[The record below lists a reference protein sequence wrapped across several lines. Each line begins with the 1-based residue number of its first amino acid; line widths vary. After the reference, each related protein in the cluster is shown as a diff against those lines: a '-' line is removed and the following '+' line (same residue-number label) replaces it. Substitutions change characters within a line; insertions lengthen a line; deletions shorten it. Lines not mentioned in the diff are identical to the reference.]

1 MAMPDYLNFELQILE
16 QRGDLYK
23 VVVLDA
29 PQGLPPDPI
38 AHFFRMPYDEHSLQ
52 RVLAILSG
60 ERQSRGISKQEV
72 ARQFGETMFELVFAH
87 WVYQLYQE
95 AHQLA
100 LQEKKWLRV
109 RLNTSRAGELANL
122 PWEFLRE
129 PNQDFLAL
137 SKSTALVRYPRK
149 LVTTNPRKTERPLRI
164 LVMISAP
171 EGLPKVDEAAERLHL
186 ERATIR
192 LQKRGLVEITY
203 LEDASLR
210 CLQRTLR
217 QQEFHVFHYIGHGG
231 YDPNTGTGFLMLE
244 DPYNHIQPDPV
255 RGEALA
261 RELHEED
268 TLRLV
273 VLNSCQGAQA
283 DSRDPFSGV
292 ASSLVQRGI
301 PAVVGQQYE
310 ISDKAA
316 VFFSEEFYRA
326 VAEGYPLEAALAE
339 GRRAII
345 SMMPD
350 SLEWATPVLFLQE
363 QDSQGIFGFP
373 PPDAPRSLWERLTT
387 PERLP
392 RTMVVVMSLILL
404 AGMFFLAGFFS
415 DGERSLARIFPST
428 ATPVPDVELVISD
441 VRFSPRNP
449 QPGELVAVFVD
460 ITNQGQDASPAFAYE
475 WQGSIFDPAT
485 TLTQRV
491 EGLAAGGVL
500 HDHLTFRYGWWGAYI
515 AETRLDTGGEIIE
528 PSEQN
533 SRPVPLRTDNTLP
546 LVLDFSE
553 ALPNGDFVR
562 RNEPVPFGI
571 FEQWGIHFEAV
582 HPDPACRAIVPW
594 FKFVG
599 VSQIAMTTGLPTNP
613 DQCSDG
619 SIIVTFVE
627 RRIDSNPSGVSSIQA
642 DFVPGTGRRTLQ
654 AFRDSAGLQSLR
666 AIGGLNNR
674 RDGLTLTA
682 DAASLGF
689 VRVYR
694 LQLDSEKGVPLNLAR
709 LRLTAP

>member
-1 MAMPDYLNFELQILE
+1 MAMADYLNFELQILE

-23 VVVLDA
+23 VVLLDT
-29 PQGLPPDPI
+29 PQGLPPEPPT
-38 AHFFRMPYDEHSLQ
+38 HFFRMPYDEHSLE

-60 ERQSRGISKQEV
+60 ERKPRGISKHEV
-72 ARQFGETMFELVFAH
+72 ARQFGETMFEVVFAER
-87 WVYQLYQE
+87 VYQLFQE

-100 LQEKKWLRV
+100 QVQRKWLRV

-129 PNQDFLAL
+129 PGQDFLAL
-137 SKSTALVRYPRK
+137 SRSTALVRYPRK

-164 LVMISAP
+164 LVMIFAP
-171 EGLPKVDEAAERLHL
+171 EGLPKVDETAERLHL

-192 LQKRGLVEITY
+192 LQQRGLVEITY

-210 CLQRTLR
+210 GLQRTLR
-217 QQEFHVFHYIGHGG
+217 QKEFHVFHYIGHGG
-231 YDPNTGTGFLMLE
+231 YDPATRTGFLMLE

-273 VLNSCQGAQA
+273 VLNSCRGAQA

-301 PAVVGQQYE
+301 PAVVAQQFE

-326 VAEGYPLEAALAE
+326 VAEGYPLEAAIAE

-363 QDSQGIFGFP
+363 PDSQGIFGFS
-373 PPDAPRSLWERLTT
+373 PPDAPRSLWERL
-387 PERLP
+387 P
-392 RTMVVVMSLILL
+392 RTMVVLLSLILL
-404 AGMFFLAGFFS
+404 VGMFFLAGFFS
-415 DGERSLARIFPST
+415 GGERSLPRFFPAT
-428 ATPVPDVELVISD
+428 ATPVPDVDLVISD

-460 ITNQGQDASPAFAYE
+460 IQNQGRDASPPFSYE
-475 WQGSIFDPAT
+475 WQGSIFDPTT
-485 TLTQRV
+485 TLTRRV

-515 AETRLDTGGEIIE
+515 SETRLDMQDEIVE
-528 PSEQN
+528 PVEQN

-546 LVLDFSE
+546 LVIDFSE
-553 ALPNGDFVR
+553 VLLNGELVR
-562 RNEPVPFGI
+562 RNEPVPFGV
-571 FEQWGIHFEAV
+571 FEQWGIHFEAL
-582 HPDPACRAIVPW
+582 HPDAACRDIVPW

-599 VSQIAMTTGLPTNP
+599 VSQIAMTTGLPTDP
-613 DQCSDG
+613 DQCIDG
-619 SIIVTFVE
+619 SIVMIFTE
-627 RRIDSNPSGVSSIQA
+627 RRLDSNPSGVSGLQA
-642 DFVPGTGRRTLQ
+642 DFVPGAGRRTLQ
-654 AFRDSAGLQSLR
+654 VFRDSAGLQPLR

-674 RDGLTLTA
+674 RDGLTLVA
-682 DAASLGF
+682 DAPTLGF
-689 VRVYR
+689 ARVYR
-694 LQLDSEKGVPLNLAR
+694 VQFDSEKGIPLNLAR
-709 LRLTAP
+709 LRLMAP